1 VRAVR
6 AFIAVA
12 LQGRVVGTIEDFIS
26 DLRHRTRPVKW
37 VERQNLHITLKFLG
51 DVPEDR
57 IPALSDSVARAAAV
71 HSKFRVSFIGLGAFP
86 NPGKAR
92 VVWVGI
98 DRGGAELEALAKSV
112 EAETVGSGFP
122 PQDKPFRAHLTIGRV
137 KGDAP
142 PGPEL
147 VEAIVG
153 NAQRRFGV
161 MPVETVRVMA
171 SKLTPD
177 GPIYTCLAQA
187 PLS

>member
-1 VRAVR
+1 M
-6 AFIAVA
+6 
-12 LQGRVVGTIEDFIS
+12 L
-26 DLRHRTRPVKW
+26 P
-37 VERQNLHITLKFLG
+37 
-51 DVPEDR
+51 
-57 IPALSDSVARAAAV
+57 
-71 HSKFRVSFIGLGAFP
+71 
-86 NPGKAR
+86 
-92 VVWVGI
+92 
-98 DRGGAELEALAKSV
+98 
-112 EAETVGSGFP
+112 
-122 PQDKPFRAHLTIGRV
+122 
-137 KGDAP
+137 P